1 VWQAILKQ
9 LIGYKTV
16 PLMYGIKKYG
26 FVIGLVFMA
35 MLSKAQTITV
45 NSPLD

>member
-1 VWQAILKQ
+1 VWQDFLKQ
-9 LIGYKTV
+9 FIDKKTV

-35 MLSKAQTITV
+35 MLSKA
-45 NSPLD
+45 PLD